1 MSRLDQA
8 IAAAQ
13 SRAVSWDV
21 ARASRSLEAAQAKRE
36 HRARRD
42 RTLRRGA
49 VVVAGAGLLVLALF
63 RSASGQPEDPRPSVV
78 AQVAMNDAG
87 YERD

>member
-1 MSRLDQA
+1 MSRLDRA
-8 IAAAQ
+8 ITAAQ
-13 SRAVSWDV
+13 SREVGWDV

-36 HRARRD
+36 WRTRRD

-49 VVVAGAGLLVLALF
+49 LVVAGAGLLVLALF
-63 RSASGQPEDPRPSVV
+63 RSASGQPEDPRPAV